1 MFKEPKKIN
10 KNKLHDFFKSKK
22 LDDIYKLRNLPDES
36 VNSLHVNKPYKPELD
51 DLYRLYELIKIN
63 KRTTVLEFGCG
74 WSSLVISLALS
85 ELKKK
90 HQIQNLRRNNP
101 FELFIVDNEKKYL
114 KLTKT
119 KILKNKKKLNLTNIN
134 HFIYSEV
141 NMTLFKGVIS
151 TEYKKLP
158 ICSPD
163 FIYLDGPDQFKIK
176 GNVNGINLNHNDMMP
191 IACDLIKIEYLLTP
205 GTMIVVDG
213 RTANARFLKDH
224 FRRKWYYRYYEKYD
238 QHIFYLNEKP
248 LGKFNK
254 NQLEFYKI

>member
-1 MFKEPKKIN
+1 MFKEPKKISKSN
-10 KNKLHDFFKSKK
+10 LYNFFKTKK
-22 LDDIYKLRNLPDES
+22 LTDIYKLKNLPDES
-36 VNSLHVNKPYKPELD
+36 VNSLLVNEPYKPELD
-51 DLYRLYELIKIN
+51 DLYRLYQLIKIN
-63 KRTTVLEFGCG
+63 KRTTILEFGCG
-74 WSSLVISLALS
+74 WSSLIFSLALS
-85 ELKKK
+85 ELKRKYK
-90 HQIQNLRRNNP
+90 IQNLRRNNP

-119 KILKNKKKLNLTNIN
+119 KILKNWKKLNLSNTN
-134 HFIYSEV
+134 HFLYSEV
-141 NMTLFKGVIS
+141 NMTLFNGRIS

-158 ICSPD
+158 VCSPD

-176 GNVNGINLNHNDMMP
+176 GNVNGINLNHNDMLP

-224 FRRKWYYRYYEKYD
+224 FLRKWFYKYYEEYD

-254 NQLEFYKI
+254 KQLEFYKR

>member
-1 MFKEPKKIN
+1 
-10 KNKLHDFFKSKK
+10 
-22 LDDIYKLRNLPDES
+22 
-36 VNSLHVNKPYKPELD
+36 
-51 DLYRLYELIKIN
+51 
-63 KRTTVLEFGCG
+63 
-74 WSSLVISLALS
+74 
-85 ELKKK
+85 
-90 HQIQNLRRNNP
+90 
-101 FELFIVDNEKKYL
+101 
-114 KLTKT
+114 
-119 KILKNKKKLNLTNIN
+119 
-134 HFIYSEV
+134 
-141 NMTLFKGVIS
+141 MTLFKGVIS

-254 NQLEFYKI
+254 NQLEFYKK